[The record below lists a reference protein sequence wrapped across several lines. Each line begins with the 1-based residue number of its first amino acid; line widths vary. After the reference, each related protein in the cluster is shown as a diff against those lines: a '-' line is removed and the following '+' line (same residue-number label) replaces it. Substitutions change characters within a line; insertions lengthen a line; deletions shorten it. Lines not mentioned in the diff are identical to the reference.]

1 MNFDEKYAFA
11 MRELE
16 QSSIFRG
23 NYSPWFVQLI
33 RKLKMQLPP
42 PHYASFMGNTLM
54 TGGMFSLLWGVM
66 TYFFRWNDQPLAIG
80 SMLIGAAVRGFC
92 FGLAM
97 ACYYKYSAQK
107 NQLTPW
113 SEI

>member
-16 QSSIFRG
+16 QSSI
-23 NYSPWFVQLI
+23 SPANHTTLLVLLA
-33 RKLKMQLPP
+33 RKFGVQLPP
-42 PHYASFMGNTLM
+42 PHYASFITNTLV
-54 TGGMFSLLWGVM
+54 TGGFFGVLWGTLM
-66 TYFFRWNDQPLAIG
+66 YFLIWKDQHTVGSTVKIAAIG
-80 SMLIGAAVRGFC
+80 GLC